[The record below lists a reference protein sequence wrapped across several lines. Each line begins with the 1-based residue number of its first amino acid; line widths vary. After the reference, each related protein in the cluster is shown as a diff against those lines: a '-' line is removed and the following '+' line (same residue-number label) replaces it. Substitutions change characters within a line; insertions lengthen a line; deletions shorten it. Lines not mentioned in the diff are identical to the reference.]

1 MIKYG
6 ELTTKKANRKT
17 FINILNNNILKVLH
31 GYSVNIKKDRVRMY
45 IECDENDI
53 TEITEKLQKIF
64 GLHSIVICHKVNTNI
79 DEISAKVLELLKNTK
94 FKTFK
99 INTKRADK
107 KFPITSMEFNNKMG
121 GVVSM
126 PVNFKYIPA
135 MRKSELQLAF
145 KVQRGKKTYDLPRV
159 TVAEGVISTAEIAN
173 AQELN
178 PAITPDKFQRIIE
191 EKYSA
196 DIMFLIQQAN
206 LRSEQLKSEQ
216 MNALHNEIKAATE
229 APNKELTNI
238 NVASYASPDGGV
250 KLNTTLAENRE
261 KNTVN
266 YMKKSLKKGKI
277 DADMTAEFTAQDW
290 EGFKELVSKSNIQD
304 KELILNVLSMYSDPE
319 QREREIKNMSSVFKV
334 LAEEILPQLRYS
346 RITASVNVI
355 GKSDEEISKLAKEDA
370 KALSV
375 DELLYA
381 ATLVKTNKEKAAIY
395 AKVVEIYPNDYRG
408 YNNLGMVQ
416 YEEGDLAAAQNNFAK
431 AARIAPNTPEVA
443 MNQGLI
449 SLANNDYA
457 KAEQAFGKS
466 AGVEELNEAL
476 GVFYMKKGDYNA
488 AVKAFGDVKS
498 NNAALAQILTKDY
511 SKAKATLAGVEAPNA
526 NTYYLMAVLGART
539 NNEQMVVSNL
549 KKSISMDSSK
559 AQQAATD
566 LEFAKFDI
574 ASLVK

>member
-1 MIKYG
+1 MQS
-6 ELTTKKANRKT
+6 KKW
-17 FINILNNNILKVLH
+17 
-31 GYSVNIKKDRVRMY
+31 
-45 IECDENDI
+45 
-53 TEITEKLQKIF
+53 KLLIF
-64 GLHSIVICHKVNTNI
+64 ERQ
-79 DEISAKVLELLKNTK
+79 D
-94 FKTFK
+94 
-99 INTKRADK
+99 
-107 KFPITSMEFNNKMG
+107 
-121 GVVSM
+121 
-126 PVNFKYIPA
+126 
-135 MRKSELQLAF
+135 
-145 KVQRGKKTYDLPRV
+145 
-159 TVAEGVISTAEIAN
+159 
-173 AQELN
+173 
-178 PAITPDKFQRIIE
+178 
-191 EKYSA
+191 
-196 DIMFLIQQAN
+196 
-206 LRSEQLKSEQ
+206 
-216 MNALHNEIKAATE
+216 NEI
-229 APNKELTNI
+229 
-238 NVASYASPDGGV
+238 
-250 KLNTTLAENRE
+250 
-261 KNTVN
+261 
-266 YMKKSLKKGKI
+266 
-277 DADMTAEFTAQDW
+277 F
-290 EGFKELVSKSNIQD
+290 
-304 KELILNVLSMYSDPE
+304 
-319 QREREIKNMSSVFKV
+319 
-334 LAEEILPQLRYS
+334 
-346 RITASVNVI
+346 
-355 GKSDEEISKLAKEDA
+355 
-370 KALSV
+370 
-375 DELLYA
+375 YA

>member
-1 MIKYG
+1 MNKKYLMPFLVLAAILTFSSCSNKLKPLAEEYIKAEPQPLEAIG
-6 ELTTKKANRKT
+6 GKVPVTINATFPAKWFNKKAVVTVTPVLRYAGGEAWGTSYTYQGEKVKG
-17 FINILNNNILKVLH
+17 NNQVIP
-31 GYSVNIKKDRVRMY
+31 
-45 IECDENDI
+45 
-53 TEITEKLQKIF
+53 QKA
-64 GLHSIVICHKVNTNI
+64 GANVTMK
-79 DEISAKVLELLKNTK
+79 SAFTYKPEMK
-94 FKTFK
+94 
-99 INTKRADK
+99 
-107 KFPITSMEFNNKMG
+107 
-121 GVVSM
+121 
-126 PVNFKYIPA
+126 
-135 MRKSELQLAF
+135 KSELYLTFDA
-145 KVQRGKKTYDLPRV
+145 KIKNKTVKLPDV
-159 TVAEGVISTAEIAN
+159 KIGEGVIATSELADAATAN
-173 AQELN
+173 A
-178 PAITPDKFQRIIE
+178 AIAADKFQRIIKE
-191 EKYSA
+191 A
-196 DIMFLIQQAN
+196 HDANIMFLIQQAN
-206 LRSEQLKSEQ
+206 LRAKELNSDAIKEWKELVK
-216 MNALHNEIKAATE
+216 NADE
-229 APNKELTNI
+229 APNQ
-238 NVASYASPDGGV
+238 NVAIEISAYASPDGGV

>member
-1 MIKYG
+1 MIKKIYLPLMLLMTLAFVG
-6 ELTTKKANRKT
+6 CNKDMKPLSADYFTVTPSPLEVVGGQVPATITGT
-17 FINILNNNILKVLH
+17 FP
-31 GYSVNIKKDRVRMY
+31 
-45 IECDENDI
+45 
-53 TEITEKLQKIF
+53 EKYF
-64 GLHSIVICHKVNTNI
+64 
-79 DEISAKVLELLKNTK
+79 
-94 FKTFK
+94 
-99 INTKRADK
+99 DK
-107 KFPITSMEFNNKMG
+107 KSVVTVTPYLVYAEGETAGTPFVYQGEKVEGNDQAISYKMG

-126 PVNFKYIPA
+126 PVNFKYIPE

-145 KVQRGKKTYDLPRV
+145 KVQRGNKTYELPRV
-159 TVAEGVISTAEIAN
+159 TVAEGVVSTAEIAN
-173 AQELN
+173 AQEVN
-178 PAITPDKFQRIIE
+178 PAITPDKFQRIIKE
-191 EKYSA
+191 TYSA

-206 LRSEQLKSEQ
+206 LRAEQLKSEE
-216 MNALHNEIKAATE
+216 MKALHNEINAAAE

-238 NVASYASPDGGV
+238 NISSYASPDGGV

-266 YMKKSLKKGKI
+266 YMKKSLKKDKVE
-277 DADMTAEFTAQDW
+277 ADMTAEFTAQDW
-290 EGFKELVSKSNIQD
+290 EGFQELVSKSNIQD

-355 GKSDEEISKLAKEDA
+355 GKSDEEISKLAQEDA
-370 KALSV
+370 KALSVLSV

-395 AKVVEIYPNDYRG
+395 TKVIEIYPNDYRG
-408 YNNLGMVQ
+408 YNNLGMIQ
-416 YEEGDLAAAQNNFAK
+416 YEEGDLAAAKANFDK

-449 SLANNDYA
+449 ALSNSDYA
-457 KAEQAFGKS
+457 AAEQAFGKS

-498 NNAALAQILTKDY
+498 NNAALAQILVKDY
-511 SKAKATLAGVEAPNA
+511 SKAKATLAGVETPNA

-549 KKSISMDSSK
+549 KKANKLLPILNLPNS
-559 AQQAATD
+559 T
-566 LEFAKFDI
+566 
-574 ASLVK
+574 SLRL

>member
-1 MIKYG
+1 MLASLAVLLASCNCYNKMLKKVDRVSVSATPAVLTLKGSNVVTDVRVDFPAKYFNKKAVLKVTPVLVFEGG
-6 ELTTKKANRKT
+6 ELVGTPKFIQGEKVKDNYTVIPYKT
-17 FINILNNNILKVLH
+17 GGSYTQAVSFP
-31 GYSVNIKKDRVRMY
+31 Y
-45 IECDENDI
+45 DERA
-53 TEITEKLQKIF
+53 KL
-64 GLHSIVICHKVNTNI
+64 ST
-79 DEISAKVLELLKNTK
+79 LELRIESKCSK
-94 FKTFK
+94 GCK
-99 INTKRADK
+99 KRK
-107 KFPITSMEFNNKMG
+107 EFT
-121 GVVSM
+121 
-126 PVNFKYIPA
+126 PFAAIP
-135 MRKSELQLAF
+135 
-145 KVQRGKKTYDLPRV
+145 
-159 TVAEGVISTAEIAN
+159 VAEGVSTIQALADNAAYLSIMPDNFKRVTTISQNAEIM
-173 AQELN
+173 
-178 PAITPDKFQRIIE
+178 
-191 EKYSA
+191 Y
-196 DIMFLIQQAN
+196 LIN
-206 LRSEQLKSEQ
+206 KS
-216 MNALHNEIKAATE
+216 NVR
-229 APNKELTNI
+229 PGELTKDQVKMFEAFVKEYSDKDRATLG
-238 NVASYASPDGGV
+238 NVYAKGYASPDGPV
-250 KLNTTLAENRE
+250 KFNDELSKARSESGQKAISKTLES
-261 KNTVN
+261 VN
-266 YMKKSLKKGKI
+266 PKYDIAAYG
-277 DADMTAEFTAQDW
+277 EDW

>member
-1 MIKYG
+1 MIKKIYLPLMLLMTLAFVG
-6 ELTTKKANRKT
+6 CNKDMKPLSADYFTVTPSPLEVVGGQVPATVTGT
-17 FINILNNNILKVLH
+17 FP
-31 GYSVNIKKDRVRMY
+31 
-45 IECDENDI
+45 
-53 TEITEKLQKIF
+53 EKYF
-64 GLHSIVICHKVNTNI
+64 
-79 DEISAKVLELLKNTK
+79 
-94 FKTFK
+94 
-99 INTKRADK
+99 DK
-107 KFPITSMEFNNKMG
+107 KSVVTVTPYLVYADGETAGTPFVYQGEKVEGNDQAISYKMG

-375 DELLYA
+375 DELLYS

-395 AKVVEIYPNDYRG
+395 AKVVEIY
-408 YNNLGMVQ
+408 
-416 YEEGDLAAAQNNFAK
+416 
-431 AARIAPNTPEVA
+431 
-443 MNQGLI
+443 
-449 SLANNDYA
+449 ANNDYA

>member
-1 MIKYG
+1 
-6 ELTTKKANRKT
+6 
-17 FINILNNNILKVLH
+17 
-31 GYSVNIKKDRVRMY
+31 
-45 IECDENDI
+45 
-53 TEITEKLQKIF
+53 
-64 GLHSIVICHKVNTNI
+64 
-79 DEISAKVLELLKNTK
+79 
-94 FKTFK
+94 
-99 INTKRADK
+99 
-107 KFPITSMEFNNKMG
+107 
-121 GVVSM
+121 
-126 PVNFKYIPA
+126 

-416 YEEGDLAAAQNNFAK
+416 YEEGDLAAAQKTTLQK
-431 AARIAPNTPEVA
+431 AARIGPKYSRSDK
-443 MNQGLI
+443 NQGLI

-457 KAEQAFGKS
+457 KAEQASGKS

-526 NTYYLMAVLGART
+526 NTYYLMAVLGAQ
-539 NNEQMVVSNL
+539 N
-549 KKSISMDSSK
+549 
-559 AQQAATD
+559 
-566 LEFAKFDI
+566 
-574 ASLVK
+574 

>member
-1 MIKYG
+1 MIKKIYLPLMLLMTLAFVG
-6 ELTTKKANRKT
+6 CNKDMKPLSADYFTVTPSPLEVVGGQVPATVTGT
-17 FINILNNNILKVLH
+17 FP
-31 GYSVNIKKDRVRMY
+31 
-45 IECDENDI
+45 
-53 TEITEKLQKIF
+53 EKYF
-64 GLHSIVICHKVNTNI
+64 
-79 DEISAKVLELLKNTK
+79 
-94 FKTFK
+94 
-99 INTKRADK
+99 DK
-107 KFPITSMEFNNKMG
+107 KSVVTVTPYLVYADGETAGTPFVYQGEKVEGNDQAISYKMG

-416 YEEGDLAAAQNNFAK
+416 YEEGDLALLKTNFAK

-457 KAEQAFGKS
+457 KAEQAFGKFCWCRRIERS
-466 AGVEELNEAL
+466 IGCILHEERRL
-476 GVFYMKKGDYNA
+476 
-488 AVKAFGDVKS
+488 
-498 NNAALAQILTKDY
+498 
-511 SKAKATLAGVEAPNA
+511 
-526 NTYYLMAVLGART
+526 
-539 NNEQMVVSNL
+539 
-549 KKSISMDSSK
+549 
-559 AQQAATD
+559 
-566 LEFAKFDI
+566 
-574 ASLVK
+574 

>member
-1 MIKYG
+1 MIKKIYLPLMLLMTLAFVG
-6 ELTTKKANRKT
+6 CNKDMKPLSADYFTVTPSPLEVVGGQVPATVTGT
-17 FINILNNNILKVLH
+17 FP
-31 GYSVNIKKDRVRMY
+31 
-45 IECDENDI
+45 
-53 TEITEKLQKIF
+53 EKYF
-64 GLHSIVICHKVNTNI
+64 
-79 DEISAKVLELLKNTK
+79 
-94 FKTFK
+94 
-99 INTKRADK
+99 DK
-107 KFPITSMEFNNKMG
+107 KSVVTVTPYLVYADGETAGTPFVYQGEKVEGNDQAISYKMG

-290 EGFKELVSKSNIQD
+290 EGFKELVSK
-304 KELILNVLSMYSDPE
+304 
-319 QREREIKNMSSVFKV
+319 
-334 LAEEILPQLRYS
+334 
-346 RITASVNVI
+346 
-355 GKSDEEISKLAKEDA
+355 
-370 KALSV
+370 
-375 DELLYA
+375 
-381 ATLVKTNKEKAAIY
+381 
-395 AKVVEIYPNDYRG
+395 
-408 YNNLGMVQ
+408 
-416 YEEGDLAAAQNNFAK
+416 
-431 AARIAPNTPEVA
+431 
-443 MNQGLI
+443 
-449 SLANNDYA
+449 
-457 KAEQAFGKS
+457 
-466 AGVEELNEAL
+466 
-476 GVFYMKKGDYNA
+476 
-488 AVKAFGDVKS
+488 
-498 NNAALAQILTKDY
+498 
-511 SKAKATLAGVEAPNA
+511 
-526 NTYYLMAVLGART
+526 
-539 NNEQMVVSNL
+539 
-549 KKSISMDSSK
+549 
-559 AQQAATD
+559 
-566 LEFAKFDI
+566 
-574 ASLVK
+574 